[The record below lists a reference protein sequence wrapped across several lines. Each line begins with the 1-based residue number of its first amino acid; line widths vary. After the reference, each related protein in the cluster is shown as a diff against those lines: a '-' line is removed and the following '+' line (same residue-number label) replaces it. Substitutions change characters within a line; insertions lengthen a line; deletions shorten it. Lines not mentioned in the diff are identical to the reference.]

1 MFSKTTTYA
10 IRAAVLL
17 AQKTGRYLT
26 ANELAR
32 DADVPIGYMSKVLR
46 HLARA
51 ELVVSQRGPG
61 GGFCLAVPPEELS
74 ILKVVVAVEPLAEVA
89 RPAPVPFSIGPNIGS
104 ALLTE
109 RLKQVA
115 ATRNSRAVR
124 DECQSVCAS
133 RASA

>member
-1 MFSKTTTYA
+1 MCHDATHQYETVWTVKNSLNAEDWAQAALDA
-10 IRAAVLL
+10 I
-17 AQKTGRYLT
+17 
-26 ANELAR
+26 
-32 DADVPIGYMSKVLR
+32 
-46 HLARA
+46 A
-51 ELVVSQRGPG
+51 EG
-61 GGFCLAVPPEELS
+61 GIEA
-74 ILKVVVAVEPLAEVA
+74 VAVEPLAEVA